1 MDGWVGGGERCPRV
15 SSHLFVL
22 DLRIHVHANASA
34 LVGIAGKPVKT
45 CVRACVRACVCT
57 HTNCA
62 PVLLADSL
70 TDTRHLQ
77 IPTRMSPSSV
87 QDRDVAMA
95 MVGEADGDVA
105 MRSEANGNVAMV
117 GEADRHVS
125 KVRHMTCN
133 M

>member
-22 DLRIHVHANASA
+22 DLRKLKDL

-62 PVLLADSL
+62 PVLLADRL
-70 TDTRHLQ
+70 TDARHLQ

-95 MVGEADGDVA
+95 MVGEANGDVA